1 MFLETADQLFAD
13 RIKKIHV
20 QSYYGKEPQNILISH
35 ECFAFIFIYSGKAT
49 IEYEDKRYT
58 IYSPSVLCCSHR
70 DEIPEFFIHKD
81 TTVHVM
87 YFDTTF
93 LTKGMCMD
101 LVFRADFTDFID
113 RHYFYQL
120 RPFTEK
126 DICKK
131 CFTLTNTM
139 AKHTS
144 QLLLRIRHQLK
155 NQPDYY
161 WPCRARSGLME
172 LLTIVERMLYDYGA
186 SEGALLGK
194 VDNQKEEFRKI
205 SEYVIS
211 NLERNIG
218 LDELC
223 KMFYTS
229 MQTIERQFKKH
240 FNMSYKQYVRQQ
252 RYEIAKQNLRFTKL
266 SIKEIA
272 GIVGY
277 SGVQSF
283 TRFFRDMSGTTPV
296 QFRQEQIY
304 ARRADPKLQ
313 SRE

>member
-49 IEYEDKRYT
+49 IEYQDKRYT
-58 IYSPSVLCCSHR
+58 IYSPAVLCCSHR

-101 LVFRADFTDFID
+101 LVFRAGFTDFTDQ
-113 RHYFYQL
+113 HYFYQL
-120 RPFTEK
+120 RPFIEK
-126 DICKK
+126 DIQKK
-131 CFTLTNTM
+131 YFTLTNTLS
-139 AKHTS
+139 KRTS
-144 QLLLRIRHQLK
+144 QLLLRIRHQLTK
-155 NQPDYY
+155 QPDYY

-172 LLTIVERMLYDYGA
+172 ILTIVERMLYDYSLSGEEFSA
-186 SEGALLGK
+186 NDRYE
-194 VDNQKEEFRKI
+194 KEEFRKI
-205 SEYVIS
+205 PEYVIS
-211 NLERNIG
+211 NLDRNIS

-229 MQTIERQFKKH
+229 TQTIERQFKRY
-240 FNMSYKQYVRQQ
+240 FNISYKQYVKKQ
-252 RYEIAKQNLRFTKL
+252 RFEAAKQNLRFTKL

-272 GIVGY
+272 GLVGY
-277 SGVQSF
+277 SSIQGFS
-283 TRFFRDMSGTTPV
+283 RFFREMSGTTPAR
-296 QFRQEQIY
+296 FRQEQVC
-304 ARRADPKLQ
+304 ARRADPNLH
-313 SRE
+313 SPG